1 MSRNLHGWTRFM
13 TGILL
18 ITLAAA
24 ACNFPSAVDNE
35 SIESTAAA
43 ETVAAQQTNDAIG
56 TLVGETS
63 MPPATEE
70 PTQEPTD
77 ESATTPTPTVTAT
90 AEDACDRAQF
100 ISDVNYPDDTNVPP
114 GTSFTKT
121 WRIKNTGTCTW
132 NADYDLVFDHGDSMG
147 GPASV
152 PITSGSV
159 APGQTVDVSV
169 DLVAPASNGTYQGYW
184 TLRNPD
190 GVIFGIE
197 NSTSGTFW
205 VKIKVGSSTSLLYS
219 FVDHYC
225 DAEWRS
231 GAGLLPCPG
240 SDTDSEGFV
249 IKLTAP
255 KLENGATDDEPALEL
270 HPEWVNNGVIS
281 GRFPAIDIQ
290 EGDHFRALIG
300 CLYGGN
306 ACNVKFQITYHADG
320 GPLQL
325 LGQWTE
331 IYDGNMTS
339 IDIDLSDLAGQ
350 SVEFALVVQANGA
363 SNQDWA
369 FWLNPQIRR

>member
-1 MSRNLHGWTRFM
+1 MSRYLHIRSWFIAGL
-13 TGILL
+13 IL

-24 ACNFPSAVDNE
+24 ACNFPGTVPEVDV
-35 SIESTAAA
+35 ESTAAA
-43 ETVAAQQTNDAIG
+43 QTVAAQQTNLAG
-56 TLVGETS
+56 TL
-63 MPPATEE
+63 AIDTEE
-70 PTQEPTD
+70 PPVTDEPTD
-77 ESATTPTPTVTAT
+77 ESDTTPTAT
-90 AEDACDRAQF
+90 ITQEGTDTPETACDRAQF
-100 ISDVNYPDDTNVPP
+100 ISDVNYPDDTNVSP

-121 WRIKNTGTCTW
+121 WRIRNTGTCTW
-132 NADYDLVFDHGDSMG
+132 NSDYDLVFDHGDSMG

-152 PITSGSV
+152 PITTGSV

-169 DLVAPASNGTYQGYW
+169 DLTAPASNGTYQGYW

-205 VKIKVGSSTSLLYS
+205 VKIEVGSSSTMLYS
-219 FVDHYC
+219 FVDNYC

-231 GAGLLPCPG
+231 AAGLLPCPG
-240 SDTDSEGFV
+240 SDSDSEGFV

-255 KLENGATDDEPALEL
+255 KLENGVTDDEPALWL

-281 GRFPAIDIQ
+281 GRFPAINIED
-290 EGDHFRALIG
+290 GDRFRALIG
-300 CLYGGN
+300 CLHGGA

-331 IYDGNMTS
+331 IYDGDMTS
-339 IDIDLSDLAGQ
+339 IDIDLSSLAGQ

-369 FWLNPQIRR
+369 FWLNPHIRR

>member
-1 MSRNLHGWTRFM
+1 
-13 TGILL
+13 
-18 ITLAAA
+18 
-24 ACNFPSAVDNE
+24 
-35 SIESTAAA
+35 
-43 ETVAAQQTNDAIG
+43 
-56 TLVGETS
+56 
-63 MPPATEE
+63 
-70 PTQEPTD
+70 
-77 ESATTPTPTVTAT
+77 
-90 AEDACDRAQF
+90 
-100 ISDVNYPDDTNVPP
+100 
-114 GTSFTKT
+114 
-121 WRIKNTGTCTW
+121 
-132 NADYDLVFDHGDSMG
+132 MG

-152 PITSGSV
+152 PITGGSV

-169 DLVAPASNGTYQGYW
+169 DLTAPGSDGTYQGYW
-184 TLRNPD
+184 TLRNGD

-205 VKIKVGSSTSLLYS
+205 VKIRVGSTSSVFYS

-231 GAGLLPCPG
+231 AAGLLPCPG
-240 SDTDSEGFV
+240 SDSDSEGFV

-255 KLENGATDDEPALEL
+255 KLENGATDDEPALWL

-281 GRFPAIDIQ
+281 GRFPAINI
-290 EGDHFRALIG
+290 EAGDRFRALIG
-300 CLYGGN
+300 CLHNGL

-331 IYDGNMTS
+331 IYDGSMTS
-339 IDIDLSDLAGQ
+339 IDIDLSSLAGK

-369 FWLNPQIRR
+369 FWLNPYIRR